1 MARPVTRFEC
11 RELCQSVLLVLVFA
25 LFTGMML
32 AILHVAFG

>member
-1 MARPVTRFEC
+1 MVRLVTRFEC

-32 AILHVAFG
+32 VILHTAFG